1 MSRKHFIIAIM
12 SSRLMHYEM
21 FPRHN
26 GIDIMVDIMVTIS
39 VVLLAILHRS
49 PSQTHDDF
57 ETMKNFDLNLDEINK
72 KIVS

>member
-1 MSRKHFIIAIM
+1 
-12 SSRLMHYEM
+12 MHYEM

-39 VVLLAILHRS
+39 VVLLAIPHRS

-57 ETMKNFDLNLDEINK
+57 ETMKN
-72 KIVS
+72 